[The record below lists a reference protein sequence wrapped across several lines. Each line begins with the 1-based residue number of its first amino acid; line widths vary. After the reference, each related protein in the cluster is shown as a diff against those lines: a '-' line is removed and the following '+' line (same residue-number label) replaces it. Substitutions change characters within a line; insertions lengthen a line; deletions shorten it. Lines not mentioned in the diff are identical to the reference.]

1 LNKERY
7 QLYGFHAISTHN
19 GWAMS
24 IAGALIVFSGLVV
37 LSTAISQIHKILLFF
52 ENKYAGFRNNNQI
65 QENDEPEEQPES
77 ALPTIFPTELDEIA
91 CLYQPLIKEIGE
103 TFYLSD
109 LYQIAKEN
117 NFPHP
122 HITFT
127 AFRDAK
133 ILIPYG
139 DGVFSWKPPKE
150 NTVNENE

>member
-1 LNKERY
+1 M
-7 QLYGFHAISTHN
+7 YGFHAISTHN
-19 GWAMS
+19 GWAMA

-91 CLYQPLIKEIGE
+91 CLYQPLIKEIGD
-103 TFYLSD
+103 TFFLSD
-109 LYQIAKEN
+109 HYKIAKEN

-122 HITFT
+122 HITIT

-139 DGVFSWKPPKE
+139 DGVFSWMPPKE
-150 NTVNENE
+150 NTVNENV

>member
-1 LNKERY
+1 M
-7 QLYGFHAISTHN
+7 YGFHAISTHN
-19 GWAMS
+19 GWAMA

-37 LSTAISQIHKILLFF
+37 LFTAISQIHKILLFF

-133 ILIPYG
+133 ILISHG
-139 DGVFSWKPPKE
+139 EGVFSWNLPI
-150 NTVNENE
+150 ENETTDND

>member
-1 LNKERY
+1 M
-7 QLYGFHAISTHN
+7 YGFHAISTHN

-37 LSTAISQIHKILLFF
+37 LVAAISQIHKILQFL
-52 ENKYAGFRNNNQI
+52 ENKYNGFRNNNKI
-65 QENDEPEEQPES
+65 QENDEPEEKPEL
-77 ALPTIFPTELDEIA
+77 ALPTIFPVELDAIA

-109 LYQIAKEN
+109 LYKIAKEN
-117 NFPHP
+117 HFPHP

-133 ILIPYG
+133 ILIPHG
-139 DGVFSWKPPKE
+139 EGVFSWNSPIE
-150 NTVNENE
+150 NDITDND

>member
-1 LNKERY
+1 
-7 QLYGFHAISTHN
+7 LYGFHAISTHN
-19 GWAMS
+19 GWAMA

-133 ILIPYG
+133 ILISHG
-139 DGVFSWKPPKE
+139 EGVFSWNLPI
-150 NTVNENE
+150 ENETTDND

>member
-1 LNKERY
+1 M
-7 QLYGFHAISTHN
+7 A
-19 GWAMS
+19 

>member
-1 LNKERY
+1 M
-7 QLYGFHAISTHN
+7 YGFHAISTHN
-19 GWAMS
+19 GWAMA

-37 LSTAISQIHKILLFF
+37 LSTAISQIHRILLFF

-133 ILIPYG
+133 TLIPHG
-139 DGVFSWKPPKE
+139 EGVFSWNSPIE
-150 NTVNENE
+150 NDTTDND

>member
-1 LNKERY
+1 M
-7 QLYGFHAISTHN
+7 AT
-19 GWAMS
+19 
-24 IAGALIVFSGLVV
+24 AGALIVFSGLVV
-37 LSTAISQIHKILLFF
+37 LSTAISQIHRILLFF
-52 ENKYAGFRNNNQI
+52 ENKYAGFRNNNKI

-91 CLYQPLIKEIGE
+91 LLYSPLIEEIGD

-109 LYQIAKEN
+109 LYKIAKEN
-117 NFPHP
+117 HFPHP

-139 DGVFSWKPPKE
+139 DGVFSWEPPKE

>member
-1 LNKERY
+1 MYRQSSITEFLGLQRSTVGVLFMIILVGMGERMAERFLPKE
-7 QLYGFHAISTHN
+7 
-19 GWAMS
+19 
-24 IAGALIVFSGLVV
+24 
-37 LSTAISQIHKILLFF
+37 
-52 ENKYAGFRNNNQI
+52 
-65 QENDEPEEQPES
+65 
-77 ALPTIFPTELDEIA
+77 FPTELDEIA

-109 LYQIAKEN
+109 LYKIAKEN

-150 NTVNENE
+150 NTVSEND

>member
-1 LNKERY
+1 M
-7 QLYGFHAISTHN
+7 YGFHAISTHN
-19 GWAMS
+19 GWAMA

-37 LSTAISQIHKILLFF
+37 LSTAISQIHRILLFL
-52 ENKYAGFRNNNQI
+52 ENKYAGFRNNNKI

-109 LYQIAKEN
+109 LYKIAKEN

-139 DGVFSWKPPKE
+139 DGIFSWKPPKKD
-150 NTVNENE
+150 TLNENE

>member
-1 LNKERY
+1 
-7 QLYGFHAISTHN
+7 
-19 GWAMS
+19 
-24 IAGALIVFSGLVV
+24 
-37 LSTAISQIHKILLFF
+37 LL
-52 ENKYAGFRNNNQI
+52 E
-65 QENDEPEEQPES
+65 
-77 ALPTIFPTELDEIA
+77 
-91 CLYQPLIKEIGE
+91 EIGD

-109 LYQIAKEN
+109 LYKIAKEN

>member
-1 LNKERY
+1 
-7 QLYGFHAISTHN
+7 LYGLHAISAHN

-24 IAGALIVFSGLVV
+24 IAGALIVFSGLVL

-52 ENKYAGFRNNNQI
+52 ENRYAAFQNNNKK
-65 QENDEPEEQPES
+65 QENNETEEQPAS
-77 ALPTIFPTELDEIA
+77 TLPAVFPAELDELA
-91 CLYQPLIKEIGE
+91 SLYQPLINEIGE

-109 LYQIAKEN
+109 LHKIAREN

-122 HITFT
+122 HITVT

-139 DGVFSWKPPKE
+139 DGVFSWKPPEE

>member
-1 LNKERY
+1 M
-7 QLYGFHAISTHN
+7 A
-19 GWAMS
+19 

-37 LSTAISQIHKILLFF
+37 LSTAISQIHKILLFL
-52 ENKYAGFRNNNQI
+52 ENKYDSFRNNNKI
-65 QENDEPEEQPES
+65 EENDAPEEQPILE
-77 ALPTIFPTELDEIA
+77 LPKEFPSDINEIA
-91 CLYQPLIKEIGE
+91 HLYNPLIEKIGD

-109 LYQIAKEN
+109 FYKMAKEN

-139 DGVFSWKPPKE
+139 DGVFSWKPQDD
-150 NTVNENE
+150 NTTNENQ